1 MATGMN
7 GKRGWSFLL
16 SRVEEKSNFL
26 KEKERLWFIFFG
38 CWQSREVKKG
48 VTKVSKKGEEERR
61 KKGGGLREFHSF
73 LP

>member
-1 MATGMN
+1 MATGIN
-7 GKRGWSFLL
+7 GKRVGPFAFP
-16 SRVEEKSNFL
+16 SRRKEQFL
-26 KEKERLWFIFFG
+26 KRKREAVVHFCG